1 MAWIE
6 VVVRHEGVM
15 AVVLIMLITADLGEC
30 AAPDVNCLTFRKN
43 INV

>member
-1 MAWIE
+1 MACIE
-6 VVVRHEGVM
+6 VDVRHEGVM
-15 AVVLIMLITADLGEC
+15 LITTDLGEC